1 MDSILKD
8 KVQRTAWNKVFDSGS
23 AMNLKIFH
31 PDYEHTAKEI
41 LQRAQ
46 NHLGYKTLNDLLVPD
61 KVKRRL

>member
-23 AMNLKIFH
+23 AISLKKIFH

-41 LQRAQ
+41 CKE
-46 NHLGYKTLNDLLVPD
+46 HKII
-61 KVKRRL
+61 